1 MLASIIT
8 IGDEILYGRTV
19 DTNSAWMGRALSDIG
34 IRVNDIRSIADDK
47 QDILN
52 ALAAVP
58 ANVQLVL
65 ITGGLGPTKDDITK
79 LTLAEYFGTK
89 LVMNNEILSLLEEYF
104 SKRGRPML
112 QVNRDQA
119 LMPEACTP
127 LRNDRGTAWGMWFE
141 KNGKVFV
148 SMPGVPREMVALM
161 EQEVLPRVKAQFDL
175 PIIIHQHLLAA
186 GIGESY
192 IAEKIA
198 DLEDSLPPEIKLAY
212 LPDLGKVKLRLT
224 ARGTDREHLETL
236 LQEQVTAFSE
246 RIGRYIY
253 GHNEDRFEAAV
264 GKILLEQGK
273 TISTAESCTGGLISS
288 MLTSIPGSSKY
299 FEGGVVS
306 YSYQAKEDLLGV
318 SAETITTHG
327 AVSEEVVTEMVIGAC
342 KTLKTDVAIAV
353 SGIAGPSGG
362 TEDKPVGTVWVAVG
376 SPDRIV
382 TRKYQFP
389 ADRQHNVELSTVMA
403 LELMRK
409 YLIGLV

>member
-19 DTNSAWMGRALSDIG
+19 DTNSAWMGRALSDMG
-34 IRVNDIRSIADDK
+34 IKVNDIRSIADDR
-47 QDILN
+47 QDILD
-52 ALAAVP
+52 ALEAVP

-65 ITGGLGPTKDDITK
+65 ITGGLGPTKDDMTK
-79 LTLAEYFGTK
+79 VTLAEYFDTK
-89 LVMNNEILSLLEEYF
+89 LVMNEEILALLEEFF
-104 SKRGRPML
+104 SKRGREML

-141 KNGKVFV
+141 KTGKVYV
-148 SMPGVPREMVALM
+148 SMPGVPREMITLM
-161 EQEVLPRVKAQFDL
+161 EQQVLPKIKAQYDL
-175 PIIIHQHLLAA
+175 PIIIHEHILTA
-186 GIGESY
+186 GLGESY
-192 IAEKIA
+192 IADKIA
-198 DLEDSLPPEIKLAY
+198 DLEDALPHEIKLAY

-224 ARGTDREHLETL
+224 ARGTDRALLEHLL
-236 LQEQVTAFSE
+236 SEQVAKFME
-246 RIGRYIY
+246 RIGRYVY
-253 GHNEDRFEAAV
+253 GRNDDRFEAAV

-273 TISTAESCTGGLISS
+273 TISTAESCTGGRIGS

-318 SAETITTHG
+318 KPETLEKYG

-342 KTLKTDVAIAV
+342 HTLKTDVAIAV
-353 SGIAGPSGG
+353 SGIAGPDGG

-382 TRKYQFP
+382 TRKYHFP
-389 ADRQHNVELSTVMA
+389 TDREHNVKLSAVMA

>member
-19 DTNSAWMGRALSDIG
+19 DTNSAWMGQELSDIG
-34 IRVNDIRSIADDK
+34 IRVKDIRSISDDK
-47 QDILN
+47 QDILD
-52 ALAAVP
+52 ALASVP

-79 LTLAEYFGTK
+79 LTLAEYFNTE
-89 LVMNNEILSLLEEYF
+89 LVMNEEILALLEEYF

-119 LMPEACTP
+119 LMPVACTP
-127 LRNDRGTAWGMWFE
+127 LRNNKGTAWGMWFE
-141 KNGKVFV
+141 RDGKIYV
-148 SMPGVPREMVALM
+148 SMPGVPREMMALM
-161 EQEVLPRVKAQFDL
+161 EQEVLPRVKAQYDL

-192 IAEKIA
+192 IADKIA
-198 DLEDSLPPEIKLAY
+198 DLEDNLPPEIRLAY

-224 ARGTDREHLETL
+224 ARGTDRQHLEDL
-236 LQEQVTAFSE
+236 LKQQVAAITE

-264 GKILLEQGK
+264 GKILLMQGK
-273 TISTAESCTGGLISS
+273 TLSTAESCTGGRISS
-288 MLTSIPGSSKY
+288 MLTAIPGSSRY

-318 SAETITTHG
+318 KPETLTEQG
-327 AVSEEVVTEMVIGAC
+327 AVSEAVVTEMVIGAC
-342 KTLKTDVAIAV
+342 KALKTDVAIAV
-353 SGIAGPSGG
+353 SGIAGPDGG

-382 TRKYQFP
+382 TRMYHFP
-389 ADRQHNVELSTVMA
+389 ADREHNVELSAVMA

>member
-8 IGDEILYGRTV
+8 IGDELLYGRTV
-19 DTNSAWMGRALSDIG
+19 DTNSAWMGRTLSDLG

-52 ALAAVP
+52 ALDAVP

-79 LTLAEYFGTK
+79 LTLAEYFDTK
-89 LVMNNEILSLLEEYF
+89 LVMNEEILGLLETFF
-104 SKRGRPML
+104 SKRGRRML

-141 KNGKVFV
+141 KDAKVYV
-148 SMPGVPREMVALM
+148 SMPGVPREMKALM
-161 EQEVLPRVKAQFDL
+161 EQQVLPRVKAQFEL
-175 PIIIHQHLLAA
+175 PIIIHQHLLTA

-212 LPDLGKVKLRLT
+212 LPDLGMVKLRLT
-224 ARGTDREHLETL
+224 ARGTDRQYLEGL
-236 LQEQVTAFSE
+236 LHEQVTAFTE

-273 TISTAESCTGGLISS
+273 TLATAESCTGGRISS
-288 MLTSIPGSSKY
+288 MLTAIPGSSRY

-318 SAETITTHG
+318 KAETLAQHG
-327 AVSEEVVTEMVIGAC
+327 AVSEAVVKEMVVGAC
-342 KTLKTDVAIAV
+342 HALKTDVAIAV
-353 SGIAGPSGG
+353 SGIAGPDGG

-376 SPDRIV
+376 SPDRTV
-382 TRKYQFP
+382 TRMYQFST
-389 ADRQHNVELSTVMA
+389 DREHNVALSAVMA